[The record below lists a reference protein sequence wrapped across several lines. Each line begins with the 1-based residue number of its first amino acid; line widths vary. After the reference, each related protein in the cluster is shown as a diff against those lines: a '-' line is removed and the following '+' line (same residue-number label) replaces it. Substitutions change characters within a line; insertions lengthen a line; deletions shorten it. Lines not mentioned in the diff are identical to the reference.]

1 MNSASTGSIGL
12 SNHVAAQQQQQ
23 LLQQQQQQ
31 HQQLQLSH
39 AQPTP
44 QNFAA
49 VAAAQQNGEPT
60 LWFI

>member
-23 LLQQQQQQ
+23 LLQQQ

>member
-23 LLQQQQQQ
+23 LLQ
-31 HQQLQLSH
+31 QQLQLSH